1 VIRKPKTATATS
13 AAGNPTQP
21 SDNPNTLT
29 ARPLD
34 GETQGETIARHAL
47 QPEIQAA
54 LTIKHFERGA
64 LVGASLNSLVDQ
76 LSEQSVFSNNG
87 DLSRSEALLT
97 AQAHTLD
104 AIFHDLARRAAVNAG
119 EYLNACEI
127 YLRLALKAQSQ
138 CRATIETLAE
148 IKNPSHVTFAKQAN
162 IAHGPQQVNNGV
174 PSRGENNI
182 LPSKLLEQTSGEWL
196 DTGATRQAISGDQA
210 MATVGAVNRTSD
222 KCG

>member
-1 VIRKPKTATATS
+1 MTAKRKKNANRPVPADSDAT
-13 AAGNPTQP
+13 NE
-21 SDNPNTLT
+21 NPNTLT

-34 GETQGETIARHAL
+34 GETKGETLARHAL
-47 QPEIQAA
+47 QPEIQAGM
-54 LTIKHFERGA
+54 TIKHFERGA

-76 LSEQSVFSNNG
+76 LSAQSVLSNNG

-119 EYLNACEI
+119 EFLNACEI

-162 IAHGPQQVNNGV
+162 IPRRPPKIPHLWPLQN
-174 PSRGENNI
+174 P
-182 LPSKLLEQTSGEWL
+182 PL
-196 DTGATRQAISGDQA
+196 DELA
-210 MATVGAVNRTSD
+210 MM
-222 KCG
+222 